1 MAKQKTYA
9 EAITANRLTDGAVLY
24 LTADG
29 GWTEKVEEA
38 AATTDPAE
46 RQGFEEKAA
55 AGLARQEI
63 THWELAEV
71 EIRDGTQ
78 TAVKNK
84 EAIRSRGPTVRR
96 DLGKQAE
103 LYA

>member
-1 MAKQKTYA
+1 M
-9 EAITANRLTDGAVLY
+9 
-24 LTADG
+24 
-29 GWTEKVEEA
+29 
-38 AATTDPAE
+38 
-46 RQGFEEKAA
+46 
-55 AGLARQEI
+55 ARQEI

-71 EIRDGTQ
+71 EIRDGKQ

-103 LYA
+103 IYA